1 MTKTTRPDA
10 RARLAAA
17 EDAAARWRKSIAK
30 AEGEVSKAAEAGNA
44 DRMCSVLERIDRF
57 RDRLAAAE
65 GRVLRL
71 KEALP
76 RALSRERAAQVA
88 VRAGVKLAT
97 RISAAAPARPVAN
110 PEPVRPGRKCKS
122 KAPDHE
128 PEAIER
134 GYKVVP
140 DPWEPGAR
148 LSVPCNKRESP
159 IEHMAARKRISAA
172 QKDAADRYR
181 ALYECAQLG
190 PLRAMDLAKERL
202 DGGGAGDA
210 FSDRVMEAARKLALA
225 NRCLGRVAA
234 ALAINIIGEGVTIAA
249 MAGRYRHLTPQ
260 LAQGYVSGRL
270 LEALDQLVEHWGMLA
285 EGGRQDISGS
295 GPISVTGPQVEH
307 NFVPTPRAVDK
318 SAYIPMGSKI
328 RA

>member
-1 MTKTTRPDA
+1 MTTIPKRDA

-17 EDAAARWRKSIAK
+17 EEASSRWRRSIAK
-30 AEGEVSKAAEAGNA
+30 AEAEASKAAEAGNA
-44 DRMCSVLERIDRF
+44 ERMCSVLERIDRC

-65 GRVLRL
+65 GHVLRL

-76 RALSRERAAQVA
+76 RALSREKAARVA

-97 RISAAAPARPVAN
+97 RISTTAPARAVVN
-110 PEPVRPGRKCKS
+110 PEPVRPGRRH
-122 KAPDHE
+122 KAALDE
-128 PEAIER
+128 PQNIER

-148 LSVPCNKRESP
+148 LSVPCNMRESP
-159 IEHMAARKRISAA
+159 IEHMAARKRLNAA

-181 ALYECAQLG
+181 ALYERAQLG
-190 PLRAMDLAKERL
+190 PLRAMDLARERL

-210 FSDRVMEAARKLALA
+210 FSDRVMEAARRIAAA

-234 ALAINIIGEGVTIAA
+234 ALVINVVGEGVSIDALA
-249 MAGRYRHLTPQ
+249 RGYPRMADKR
-260 LAQGYVSGRL
+260 ANGYVTGRL
-270 LEALDQLVEHWGMLA
+270 IEALDQLVEHWGLIA
-285 EGGRQDISGS
+285 EGEHRQSIAGS

-307 NFVPTPRAVDK
+307 DLIGKPRPVDK
-318 SAYIPMGSKI
+318 MMHITEGKN
-328 RA
+328 RG

>member
-1 MTKTTRPDA
+1 MTTIPKPDA

-17 EDAAARWRKSIAK
+17 EEASSRWRKAIAK
-30 AEGEVSKAAEAGNA
+30 AEAEASKAAETGNA
-44 DRMCSVLERIDRF
+44 DRMCSVLERIDRC

-76 RALSRERAAQVA
+76 RALSRERAAQAA

-97 RISAAAPARPVAN
+97 RISTTAPALAVVN
-110 PEPVRPGRKCKS
+110 PEPVRPGRKHKA
-122 KAPDHE
+122 APDE
-128 PEAIER
+128 PQNIER

-148 LSVPCNKRESP
+148 LSVPCNMRESP
-159 IEHMAARKRISAA
+159 IEHMAARKRLNAA

-181 ALYECAQLG
+181 ALYERAQLG

-210 FSDRVMEAARKLALA
+210 FSDRVMEAARRIAVA
-225 NRCLGRVAA
+225 NRNLGRVAA
-234 ALAINIIGEGVTIAA
+234 ALVINVVGEGVSIDA
-249 MAGRYRHLTPQ
+249 
-260 LAQGYVSGRL
+260 LARGYPLMTDKRANGYVTGRL
-270 LEALDQLVEHWGMLA
+270 IEALDQLVEHWGLIA
-285 EGGRQDISGS
+285 EGGQRHDITGS

-307 NFVPTPRAVDK
+307 DFIRKPRPVGK
-318 SAYIPMGSKI
+318 MLPITGGKNNG
-328 RA
+328 